1 MGFLISAILI
11 KKLIS
16 FTGRNML
23 EYIALGILIFILV
36 TLFYGIVAI
45 HDIPYKIAKKRNHPQ
60 QDALQVAGWISL
72 LTFHILWPFLWIWA
86 TSYRQN
92 KSWGGTENTESI
104 TSKETNLQLI
114 NLQNLINLQHRVET
128 IETTLSIKPSEKV
141 KVAAEKNIASE
152 DNIDFKVDA
161 DLEDFDK
168 QTSQLFKDIDKLNLE
183 QQQGDK

>member
-1 MGFLISAILI
+1 
-11 KKLIS
+11 
-16 FTGRNML
+16 ML
-23 EYIALGILIFILV
+23 ENIALGILIFIFV
-36 TLFYGIVAI
+36 TLFYGMVAI

-72 LTFHILWPFLWIWA
+72 LTLHILWPFLWIWA

-92 KSWGGTENTESI
+92 RSWGGAENAESV

-128 IETTLSIKPSEKV
+128 IETVLSIKSSEKV
-141 KVAAEKNIASE
+141 KAVAETNIASE
-152 DNIDFKVDA
+152 DNINFKVDQ
-161 DLEDFDK
+161 DVEDFDK
-168 QTSQLFKDIDKLNLE
+168 QTSQLFEEIDKLNLE